1 MRIAVLGVGAI
12 GGVLLG
18 SLSDTDC
25 DLVAISRGSS
35 ANKLSSMGLIL
46 YSPEGPIEAIPPE
59 RFITFDSESGPVPE
73 GIANSCDAAFICGK
87 ADSTPVL
94 AQIAEEILK
103 QDGMAISLQN
113 GMGHAQALAHRLGR
127 ERMLGGITTHGAWRD
142 EAGTHWV
149 GRGSITLGSLDSSA
163 PSAHA
168 ERLIEIL
175 NQAELSSEWSQNIN
189 RTIWTKLLVNV
200 AINPV
205 CSIAG
210 VRNGALLEV
219 PELWTQAMSAMSEA
233 ATVATASGV
242 DLSELDLE
250 ALLREVAANTS
261 ENRCSMLQDIMAG
274 RKTEVG
280 HLCGAVVEMGES
292 VGVPTPRN
300 EMLQALISGIEIS
313 SEFD

>member
-1 MRIAVLGVGAI
+1 MRIAVLGIGSI

-18 SLSDTDC
+18 ALSDTNC
-25 DLVAISRGSS
+25 ELVAISRGKS
-35 ANKLSSMGLIL
+35 ADKLSSMGLVL

-59 RFITFDSESGPVPE
+59 RFTTFDSESGPIPDF
-73 GIANSCDAAFICGK
+73 ITNSCDVAFICSK
-87 ADSTPVL
+87 SDSTPVL
-94 AQIAEEILK
+94 AQIADEILV
-103 QDGMAISLQN
+103 QDGIAISLQN
-113 GMGHAQALAHRLGR
+113 GMGHAQTLAHRLGR
-127 ERMLGGITTHGAWRD
+127 ERTLGGITTHGAWRN
-142 EAGTHWV
+142 ETGTHWV
-149 GRGSITLGSLDSSA
+149 GRGNITLGSLDSSK
-163 PSAHA
+163 PSGNA

-175 NQAELSSEWSQNIN
+175 NQAGLSPDWSDDIN
-189 RTIWTKLLVNV
+189 KSIWIKLLVNV

-219 PELWTQAMSAMSEA
+219 PELWAQAISAMTEA

-242 DLSELDLE
+242 DLSDIDIES
-250 ALLREVAANTS
+250 LLREVASNTS

-274 RKTEVG
+274 RKTEVN
-280 HLCGAVVEMGES
+280 HLCGAIVDAGES

-300 EMLQALISGIEIS
+300 EMLHALICGIEIS

>member
-1 MRIAVLGVGAI
+1 MRIAVLGVGSI

-25 DLVAISRGSS
+25 ELLAISRGSS
-35 ANKLSSMGLIL
+35 ASNLSSMGLVL
-46 YSPEGPIEAIPPE
+46 YSPEGPIEAIPPD
-59 RFITFDSESGPVPE
+59 RFETFDSQSGPVSE
-73 GIANSCDAAFICGK
+73 GIANSCDVAFICGK
-87 ADSTPVL
+87 ADATPVL

-103 QDGMAISLQN
+103 PEGIAISLQN
-113 GMGHAQALAHRLGR
+113 GMGHAQVLAHRLGR
-127 ERMLGGITTHGAWRD
+127 DRTLGGITTHGAWRD
-142 EAGTHWV
+142 DKGTHWV
-149 GRGSITLGSLDSSA
+149 GRGNITLGTLDASA
-163 PSAHA
+163 PPAKA
-168 ERLIEIL
+168 ERLMEL
-175 NQAELSSEWSQNIN
+175 LDQARLFPEWSLDIN
-189 RTIWTKLLVNV
+189 RSIWTKLLVNV

-219 PELWTQAMSAMSEA
+219 PELWTQAISAMSEA
-233 ATVATASGV
+233 ATVATASGI
-242 DLSELDLE
+242 DLSGLELED
-250 ALLREVAANTS
+250 LLRDVAANTA

-274 RKTEVG
+274 RKTEVD

-300 EMLQALISGIEIS
+300 EMLHALVSGIEIS

>member
-1 MRIAVLGVGAI
+1 MRIAVLGVGSI

-18 SLSDTDC
+18 ALSDTDC

-35 ANKLSSMGLIL
+35 ANNLSSMGLVL

-59 RFITFDSESGPVPE
+59 RFETFDSESGPVPE
-73 GIANSCDAAFICGK
+73 GFADNCDAAFICGK
-87 ADSTPVL
+87 ADSTPIL
-94 AQIAEEILK
+94 AQIADEMLK
-103 QDGMAISLQN
+103 KDGMAISLQN

-127 ERMLGGITTHGAWRD
+127 ERTLGGITTHGAWRD
-142 EAGTHWV
+142 DVGTPWV
-149 GRGSITLGSLDSSA
+149 GRGSITLGSLDA
-163 PSAHA
+163 TVPSANA

-175 NQAELSSEWSQNIN
+175 AQAGLSPEWSQDIHM
-189 RTIWTKLLVNV
+189 TIWTKLLVNV

-219 PELWTQAMSAMSEA
+219 PELWTQAISAMSEA
-233 ATVATASGV
+233 AMVATASGV

-250 ALLREVAANTS
+250 DLLREVAANTAD
-261 ENRCSMLQDIMAG
+261 NRCSMLQDIMAG
-274 RKTEVG
+274 RKTEVD
-280 HLCGAVVEMGES
+280 HLCGAVVEMGEL

-300 EMLQALISGIEIS
+300 EMLQALVSAIEIS